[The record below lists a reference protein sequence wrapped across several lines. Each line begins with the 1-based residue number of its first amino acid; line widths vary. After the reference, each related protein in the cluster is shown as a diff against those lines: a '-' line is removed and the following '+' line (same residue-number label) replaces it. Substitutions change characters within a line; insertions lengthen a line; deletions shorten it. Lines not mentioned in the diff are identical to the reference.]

1 MASTSPTADPL
12 QLFGRRFLGG
22 RFTGS
27 QLAWAV
33 LAAVLL
39 VTGIAEIL
47 GGRWHSP
54 WPVSLFDLALMT
66 LPIAVVWARPA
77 GAALLVSAAIVFE
90 CGVFTSPQSMA
101 ALFAGMSVAA
111 GVARY
116 ARGRGLWVLG
126 LLAVLNG
133 WVAFRDPT
141 DTDKWDYLF
150 TLMIWASAAIGGL
163 LLRGRHSAILRA
175 VDEAVRA
182 RTEQGLAVQQAIAD
196 ERSRIAR
203 DLHDVVA
210 HAVSLM
216 VIQAAAGRAV
226 GARDPERAAR
236 VFDTIEASGQSALGD
251 LRRLLGVLQTGDSA
265 EAQPPGLTA
274 VEDLVAATD
283 AAGLPCRVRWDGDL
297 DDVPDGID
305 VAAFRVVQES
315 ITNALKHGARAGLDI
330 TIARSAAG
338 IRVDVLDRAGGTTET
353 SSLVGS
359 GHGLQG
365 MRERV
370 AMYDGTLAAGP
381 TQGGWRV
388 EAFFPV
394 VAGA

>member
-1 MASTSPTADPL
+1 MTKPASAEELLEP
-12 QLFGRRFLGG
+12 RRWWGG
-22 RFTGS
+22 RVTAVQVAWTAVAVALLAFGGAEIIGERWHAGPWPLDLPFVVAATVPVAFFPTRPVPAVATVAVAAALDALLFTTPQSLAVMFGS
-27 QLAWAV
+27 LFAAGAAARYAPRRALAPLLALISAMIV
-33 LAAVLL
+33 VAALRDPTEDSPYNYFFTFGICATAAASGFVVRARHAAVLQA
-39 VTGIAEIL
+39 VE
-47 GGRWHSP
+47 
-54 WPVSLFDLALMT
+54 
-66 LPIAVVWARPA
+66 IAVR
-77 GAALLVSAAIVFE
+77 E
-90 CGVFTSPQSMA
+90 
-101 ALFAGMSVAA
+101 
-111 GVARY
+111 
-116 ARGRGLWVLG
+116 
-126 LLAVLNG
+126 
-133 WVAFRDPT
+133 
-141 DTDKWDYLF
+141 
-150 TLMIWASAAIGGL
+150 
-163 LLRGRHSAILRA
+163 
-175 VDEAVRA
+175 
-182 RTEQGLAVQQAIAD
+182 RTEHELGVERALVE

-236 VFDTIEASGQSALGD
+236 VFDTIEVSGQSALGD

-274 VEDLVAATD
+274 VEDLVAATT
-283 AAGLPCRVRWDGDL
+283 AAGLSCRVHWAGDL
-297 DDVPDGID
+297 EDVPDGID

-330 TIARSAAG
+330 TITRSDAG
-338 IRVDVLDRAGGTTET
+338 IRVDVLDRAGGTTQT
-353 SSLVGS
+353 SSIVGS